1 MTWGARNMTDELID
15 DETLDSL
22 PDDPGMAFVLFERAC
37 RKSLREAT
45 EREDNGQVVNALQLD
60 FMHDVVAA
68 AQHFNIPEIKDFR
81 LPETADYPWRK
92 FEEFNR
98 KVRFFTTTY
107 RLTAKAMR
115 SRYSVELQ
123 GSHKDRIRTLV
134 AHLKT
139 AVDRADMPDWRK
151 DRLRK
156 RISEFEKALDGKRLN
171 FTDAMIFVAALGAGL
186 HGAGEGAEGMGK
198 IIHEISVA
206 IGQSKEVEDETR
218 PAIPRIEIMA
228 PVYQIEHSEAPIAFQ
243 RDEMDDEIPF

>member
-1 MTWGARNMTDELID
+1 ME
-15 DETLDSL
+15 E
-22 PDDPGMAFVLFERAC
+22 
-37 RKSLREAT
+37 
-45 EREDNGQVVNALQLD
+45 NGRVISALQLD

-68 AQHFNIPEIKDFR
+68 AQHFNIPEVKDFR
-81 LPETADYPWRK
+81 LPASADYPWQK

-107 RLTAKAMR
+107 RLTAKATR

-123 GSHKDRIRTLV
+123 GNHKDRIRTLI

-156 RISEFEKALDGKRLN
+156 RIADFEKVLDGKRLN
-171 FTDAMIFVAALGAGL
+171 FTDAMVFVAALGAGL
-186 HGAGEGAEGMGK
+186 HGIGDGAEGMGK

-218 PAIPRIEIMA
+218 PELPKLEFTK
-228 PVYQIEHSEAPIAFQ
+228 PVYQIEHSEAPGAFQ